1 MRRVVIGISES
12 GRFPE
17 GKGRGAR
24 DDLVAAYP
32 PPEWDVTLSLP
43 AVHATAMVLVDYA
56 LGGSSTPTAWP
67 HAVASR
73 VPAAVKSEWM
83 LLRPIVAHG
92 TVWRDF
98 VLFRLGRDDAAQHE
112 WRAYREWTAR
122 LPDEEMQALVVE
134 GVLSGLRYYRENM
147 KPMPEVEDCLAA
159 VGTRAPDRQVLAERN
174 VLPTAVR
181 ALAASWGAPVEAV
194 PELAAHPPRLRRA
207 LLRMMDAVWEL
218 GFGRLWTERLPRLRR
233 AAVAATRRLEEAAAP
248 RRSGAGGG
256 GAAVPA
262 GVDELVLAATGRQL
276 ASSVLDRM
284 RSASRVVFFPGLEL
298 GQFISVEE
306 AGYGWPE
313 HERPGEWRVFYDPL
327 AVPRAAGGPGS
338 PGRGTAPALP
348 GDLAESSEPDDGSE
362 PGPALDFDTAAAGL
376 AALGDP
382 TRLAVV
388 LALQRDGEMFAGEV
402 AERLGVHPSTASRH
416 LAQLEAAGLVRVRRD
431 GKLKFYAVEADK
443 IQAIGAFLR
452 QRFRPEGP

>member
-17 GKGRGAR
+17 GDGRGAR

-122 LPDEEMQALVVE
+122 LPDEEMSAPVVE
-134 GVLSGLRYYRENM
+134 GDLSGLRYYRENM

-233 AAVAATRRLEEAAAP
+233 AA
-248 RRSGAGGG
+248 
-256 GAAVPA
+256 
-262 GVDELVLAATGRQL
+262 VDELVLAATGRQL

-443 IQAIGAFLR
+443 IQAIGAFL
-452 QRFRPEGP
+452 